1 VKLTFLRS
9 LYANPASFASVYL
22 DTSGTGRGPEL
33 KAVEVRWRDLREEL
47 AQSGA
52 DRGTLDALG
61 AALTGPGLTAPG
73 TAAFGQN
80 GTVPLLVRL
89 PAVPPREM
97 ARWARLPDV
106 LPLLIQSPP
115 RPPHLLVSA
124 SRAGGEVLE
133 VRTAEDVTRERVQGT
148 GWPVH
153 KVKSGG
159 RAQLEHQRSAEEAWE
174 TNAKELANAVVSVA
188 GAGVAGAGVAGAG
201 VAGAGVAGP
210 RAAGGQMPEA
220 IIVAGDVRARAML
233 VDKLPANLAST
244 TVIVDRELPVDSP
257 ELTAAAEQVLHQL
270 EDADCRRRLET
281 FHNQVGTG
289 DATEGLAETVA
300 ALRDGQVSEL
310 FLGGD
315 YLADDPDTPGPAWS
329 SAPAWI
335 GPGLADVGLSEEEL
349 RERGLTDLA
358 RDLAS
363 AAIVRAATGTDAEL
377 FMIPAGET
385 PLRDDIGA
393 LLRYPV
399 PGA

>member
-1 VKLTFLRS
+1 MKLTFLRS

-33 KAVEVRWRDLREEL
+33 KAVEIRWRDLREEL
-47 AQSGA
+47 AQSGV
-52 DRGTLDALG
+52 DKGTLDALG
-61 AALTGPGLTAPG
+61 EALTGPGLTAPG

-89 PAVPPREM
+89 PAVPQREM

-124 SRAGGEVLE
+124 NRAGGEVLE

-153 KVKSGG
+153 KAKSGG
-159 RAQLEHQRSAEEAWE
+159 WAQLEHQRSAEEAWE
-174 TNAKELANAVVSVA
+174 TNAKELASAVVSVA
-188 GAGVAGAGVAGAG
+188 GARV
-201 VAGAGVAGP
+201 
-210 RAAGGQMPEA
+210 AAGQVPEA

-233 VDKLPANLAST
+233 VDKLPADLAGK

-257 ELTAAAEQVLHQL
+257 ELTAAAEQVLRQL

-281 FHNQVGTG
+281 FHNRLGTG

-349 RERGLTDLA
+349 RERGLTDVA
-358 RDLAS
+358 RDLAD

>member
-1 VKLTFLRS
+1 MKLTFLRS

-33 KAVEVRWRDLREEL
+33 KAVEIRWRDLREEL
-47 AQSGA
+47 AQSGV
-52 DRGTLDALG
+52 DKGTLDALG
-61 AALTGPGLTAPG
+61 EALTGPGLTAPG

-89 PAVPPREM
+89 PAVPQREM

-153 KVKSGG
+153 KAKSGG
-159 RAQLEHQRSAEEAWE
+159 SAQLEHQRSAEEAWE
-174 TNAKELANAVVSVA
+174 TNAKELASAVVSVA
-188 GAGVAGAGVAGAG
+188 GARV
-201 VAGAGVAGP
+201 
-210 RAAGGQMPEA
+210 AAGQVPEA

-233 VDKLPANLAST
+233 VDKLPANLASK

-257 ELTAAAEQVLHQL
+257 ELTAAAEQVLRQL

-281 FHNQVGTG
+281 FHNQLGTG

-349 RERGLTDLA
+349 RERGLTDVA
-358 RDLAS
+358 RDLAD

>member
-1 VKLTFLRS
+1 MKLTFLRS

-33 KAVEVRWRDLREEL
+33 KAVEIRWRDLREEL
-47 AQSGA
+47 AQSGV
-52 DRGTLDALG
+52 DSGTLDALG
-61 AALTGPGLTAPG
+61 EALTGPGLTAPG

-80 GTVPLLVRL
+80 GTVPLVVRL
-89 PAVPPREM
+89 PAAPLREM

-159 RAQLEHQRSAEEAWE
+159 WAQLEHQRSAEEAWE
-174 TNAKELANAVVSVA
+174 TNAKELANAVVSRRVA
-188 GAGVAGAGVAGAG
+188 GVRV
-201 VAGAGVAGP
+201 
-210 RAAGGQMPEA
+210 AAGEVPEA

-233 VDKLPANLAST
+233 VDKLPANLASK

-281 FHNQVGTG
+281 FHNQLGTG

-315 YLADDPDTPGPAWS
+315 YLADDPDAPGPAWS

-349 RERGLTDLA
+349 RERGLTDVA
-358 RDLAS
+358 RDLAD

-377 FMIPAGET
+377 FMVPAGET